1 MTILLLAT
9 AVEADNT
16 IGSRIS
22 QAYRQCINVAQSTA
36 DEGNCL
42 DQEYARQKIKLSQ
55 AYNRLLQEQDP
66 KQSKAI
72 ETAQKAWLQFRK
84 VDCEAQALK
93 GGSGA
98 YNSHITCLIR
108 LTTDRI
114 SEMEG
119 YGRY

>member
-1 MTILLLAT
+1 MILLLAT

-16 IGSRIS
+16 IGSRAS
-22 QAYRQCINVAQSTA
+22 QAYWQCTKVEQSTV

-42 DQEYARQKIKLSQ
+42 DQEYARQKIKLNK
-55 AYNRLLQEQDP
+55 AYDRLLQEQDP

-84 VDCEAQALK
+84 VDCGAQALK

-98 YNSHITCLIR
+98 YNSHIICLIR

-114 SEMEG
+114 SDMEG
-119 YGRY
+119 YGKY